1 MTLEQWIKQSGTR
14 KVDIARSLGVSPGRV
29 SQLLSGE
36 MPSLDLAVKIQR
48 LTGNLVRPE
57 SFSVPLSAESSE
69 VAPDYVPAFGHD
81 SVEAAIAAVAAVAR
95 GELVVVVDDHDREN
109 EGDLIGAASRITPE
123 QMAFMIRHTSG
134 IVCAPMTAEDAWR
147 LKLDPMVAQNDA
159 PMGTAFTISVD
170 HREGLTTGIS
180 AKERTATV
188 RALADPTAQAND
200 FVRPGHVFPLIAKS
214 GGVLMRSGHTEA
226 GVDLARLAGEP
237 PIGVLAELVN
247 DDGTVKR
254 GAEVAAFARE
264 HKLKIVSVADLIA
277 FRRSRERLVEARA
290 TFEIATPIGLARGIA
305 YTTPFDPVQH
315 LALVFGDTGAY
326 EVPVRLHRE
335 DLVDD
340 VFGDRRTLSEVY
352 RAFEREGRGILVY
365 LREGTAEVPPSRLG
379 EPEREVAGP
388 AVVRDRAWRDIGL
401 GAQILR
407 DLGVKSI
414 RLLTNSSRHYIGLS
428 GFGIEIA
435 ETIRLET

>member
-14 KVDIARSLGVSPGRV
+14 KMDVARSLGISAGRV
-29 SQLLSGE
+29 SQILAGE
-36 MPSLDLAVKIQR
+36 TPSLDLAVKIQR
-48 LTGNLVRPE
+48 LTGNQVRPE
-57 SFSVPLSAESSE
+57 SFSILQAAEA
-69 VAPDYVPAFGHD
+69 APEFGHD
-81 SVEAAIAAVAAVAR
+81 SVEAAIVAIAAVAR

-109 EGDLIGAASRITPE
+109 EGDLIGAASRITHE

-134 IVCAPMTAEDAWR
+134 IVCAPMTAEDARR
-147 LKLDPMVAQNDA
+147 LKLDPMVALNDA
-159 PMGTAFTISVD
+159 PMNTAFTVSVD
-170 HREGLTTGIS
+170 FREGLTTGIS

-188 RALADPTAQAND
+188 RALAAPGAQGSD

-237 PIGVLAELVN
+237 AVGVLAELVN

-254 GAEVAAFARE
+254 GAQVSNFARK
-264 HKLKIVSVADLIA
+264 HNLKIVSVADLIA
-277 FRRSRERLVEARA
+277 FRRSRERLVEPRA
-290 TFEIATPIGLARGIA
+290 SFEVATPIGQARGIA
-305 YTTPFDPVQH
+305 YATPFDPLQH
-315 LALVFGDTGAY
+315 LALVFGEIGAHD
-326 EVPVRLHRE
+326 VPVRLHRE

-340 VFGDRRTLSEVY
+340 VFGGRRILSEVY
-352 RAFEREGRGILVY
+352 GIFEREGRGILVY
-365 LREGTAEVPPSRLG
+365 LREGATGVPPGNLG
-379 EPEREVAGP
+379 EPDREITGP
-388 AVVRDRAWRDIGL
+388 AMARDRAWRDIGL

-414 RLLTNSSRHYIGLS
+414 RLLTSSSRHYIGLS

-435 ETIRLET
+435 GTIRLEA